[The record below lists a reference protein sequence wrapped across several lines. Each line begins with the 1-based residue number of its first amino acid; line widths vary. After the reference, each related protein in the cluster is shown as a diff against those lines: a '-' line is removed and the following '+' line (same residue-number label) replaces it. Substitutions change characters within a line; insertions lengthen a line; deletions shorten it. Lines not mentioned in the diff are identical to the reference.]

1 MVKGDHYIQDFT
13 SVLFSEF
20 FFLGEVKDK
29 FINHFLHLRAHTGV
43 TAKSQKCS
51 KSIEPDK
58 TDLPPWYQVGDSYR
72 QKKKKNASEASCISR
87 VLINRSC

>member
-29 FINHFLHLRAHTGV
+29 FINHFLHLRAHNRGY
-43 TAKSQKCS
+43 SQ
-51 KSIEPDK
+51 E
-58 TDLPPWYQVGDSYR
+58 
-72 QKKKKNASEASCISR
+72 SEMFKEY
-87 VLINRSC
+87 